1 MADIKDKDEKEKKPN
16 ASANADTGKKK
27 KKRKMSP
34 NSLNNLIRFN
44 DMTKEDM
51 KAIQMKGKIAKQK
64 KRHERMQ
71 LQKCLRTLLE
81 MDVADA
87 DKRDMLLALGFSNDE
102 LTNHSLVVTSLLES
116 AVNGNVLAIREIA
129 NMQKDLD
136 EFEDGNSQQSQ
147 QIIINVNSVG
157 DAYEMTDEDEQAIRD
172 AADEENTG
180 ADDDSDSQEDTY
192 DVNE

>member
-1 MADIKDKDEKEKKPN
+1 M
-16 ASANADTGKKK
+16 
-27 KKRKMSP
+27 
-34 NSLNNLIRFN
+34 
-44 DMTKEDM
+44 
-51 KAIQMKGKIAKQK
+51 
-64 KRHERMQ
+64 
-71 LQKCLRTLLE
+71 
-81 MDVADA
+81 ADA

-157 DAYEMTDEDEQAIRD
+157 NAYEMTEDDEQAIRD

-180 ADDDSDSQEDTY
+180 ADDDDDSPDDTY

>member
-16 ASANADTGKKK
+16 ASANADAGKKK

-51 KAIQMKGKIAKQK
+51 KAIQMKVKIAKQK

-87 DKRDMLLALGFSNDE
+87 DKRDMLLALGFNNDE

>member
-16 ASANADTGKKK
+16 ASANADAGKKK

-44 DMTKEDM
+44 DMTKEDK
-51 KAIQMKGKIAKQK
+51 KAIQRKGKIAKQK

-87 DKRDMLLALGFSNDE
+87 DKRDMLIALGFSNDE

-157 DAYEMTDEDEQAIRD
+157 NAYEMTEDDEQAIRD

-180 ADDDSDSQEDTY
+180 ADDDDDSPEDTY
-192 DVNE
+192 NVNE

>member
-1 MADIKDKDEKEKKPN
+1 
-16 ASANADTGKKK
+16 
-27 KKRKMSP
+27 
-34 NSLNNLIRFN
+34 
-44 DMTKEDM
+44 
-51 KAIQMKGKIAKQK
+51 MKGKIAKQK

-180 ADDDSDSQEDTY
+180 ADDDDDSKEDTY

>member
-1 MADIKDKDEKEKKPN
+1 MADVKDNDEKDKKTND
-16 ASANADTGKKK
+16 SANADTGKKK
-27 KKRKMSP
+27 KKRKVSQ

-81 MDVADA
+81 MDVADS
-87 DKRDMLLALGFSNDE
+87 DKRDMLRALGFSDDE

-116 AVNGNVLAIREIA
+116 ATNGNVLAIREIA

-157 DAYEMTDEDEQAIRD
+157 NAYEMTDDDEQAIRD
-172 AADEENTG
+172 AEDDENTG
-180 ADDDSDSQEDTY
+180 TDGDNNSPDDTY